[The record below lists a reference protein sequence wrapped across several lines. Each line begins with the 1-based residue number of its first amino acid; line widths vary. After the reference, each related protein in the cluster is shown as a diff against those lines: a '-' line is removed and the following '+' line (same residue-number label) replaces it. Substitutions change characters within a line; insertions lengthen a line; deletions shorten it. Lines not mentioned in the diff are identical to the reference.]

1 METPTIDIKR
11 IRQISMKAK
20 KAYNAYNKAKEDA
33 VKKAAMLEQEAAN
46 EIISKIQENAEFA
59 AKSLLDYYEVMN
71 LHAENF
77 ENYTWGNVDKLIGKA
92 KIVADFLKKNNL
104 KPYVR
109 DSTGRLCFDFADKK
123 QLVK

>member
-1 METPTIDIKR
+1 METPTINIKR

-20 KAYNAYNKAKEDA
+20 KAYNKAKEDA
-33 VKKAAMLEQEAAN
+33 IKKAAILEQEAAN

-59 AKSLLDYYEVMN
+59 AKNLLDYYEVMN

-77 ENYTWGNVDKLIGKA
+77 ENYTWGTVDKLKGTA

-104 KPYVR
+104 RPYIR
-109 DSTGRLCFDFADKK
+109 ELTGKLCFDFADKK